1 MDPSKRRSRPPQV
14 PQHWG
19 PALIWIALLIAAGV
33 LVAVFLDSGVGIA
46 RQIPTSWAHLI
57 KAAVVLIVGGI
68 VSRILERRIF
78 SQSFDKLGAQRS
90 TALRYMTRLLLFVV
104 ISVAVL
110 TAFGVGLPSVI
121 FGGTFLTV
129 IIGLAGQTIFSNIVG
144 GLWLI
149 FFRPFHIGDTIGLV
163 AWQYPVLMPSF
174 PHEAMRPLCVG
185 RVLDIN
191 LMYTEIMN
199 QDGYPQLIP
208 NGIIAQSFIENRSQ
222 IGVRRVRM
230 RFDMA
235 NETPP
240 AMFTDRLRGLLAA
253 EFSEE
258 PEFMPEVYVQDIY
271 PTAYSVVVCVYS
283 SEKEDA
289 IRDRVLTHA
298 IDISTALRGQDGK
311 AQLAD

>member
-1 MDPSKRRSRPPQV
+1 MDPSQPRNRPPQ
-14 PQHWG
+14 PPPPWG

-33 LVAVFLDSGVGIA
+33 LLAVFLDSGAGIA
-46 RQIPTSWAHLI
+46 RQIPPSWARLI

-68 VSRILERRIF
+68 ISRILERRIF
-78 SQSFDKLGAQRS
+78 SQSFDKLGPQRS

-163 AWQYPVLMPSF
+163 TWQYPVLMPSF
-174 PHEAMRPLCVG
+174 PHEALRPLYVG

-208 NGIIAQSFIENRSQ
+208 NGIITQSFIENRSQ
-222 IGVRRVRM
+222 IGLRRVRL

-235 NETPP
+235 YETPP
-240 AMFTDRLRGLLAA
+240 APFTDRLRVALGTEFHTEA
-253 EFSEE
+253 EAI
-258 PEFMPEVYVQDIY
+258 PEVYVQDIY

-283 SEKEDA
+283 AEKEDA
-289 IRDRVLTHA
+289 VRDRILTHA
-298 IDISTALRGQDGK
+298 IDISNALRGQPGK
-311 AQLAD
+311 AQLSD